1 MLTLGNFIGRET
13 YSESAPLLVI
23 LLTTYNGEKYLM
35 EQLESIVSQSYS
47 NWIVLARDDQSS
59 DGTLEILDKYAAKYP
74 DKFFVD
80 RSVPTNLGAKLSF
93 LSLMKLVASEL
104 ASNELNSG
112 NTLILF
118 SDQDDIWDS
127 NKLKYLV
134 SVFVDNDLI
143 RDEPFLIHTDLELI
157 DECGRSIAPSM
168 EQYQGLFVSYTS
180 LLNQTI
186 SNSVTGCTMAI
197 NTCLLEKALK
207 MGPDAIMHDW
217 WISLIASA
225 FGKRIYLKS
234 PLVRYRQHDNNTIG
248 ATAIEE
254 VRSLKRSVLNFF
266 SKGRCSLYA
275 PLARQAQDFLKSY
288 GPELHLGQSIQ
299 LRLVSLLDCIPCPLS
314 NVLYMFLVMRR
325 NVTSKNYGHR

>member
-1 MLTLGNFIGRET
+1 MRTLGNFIERRT
-13 YSESAPLLVI
+13 YSQSDPLLVI
-23 LLTTYNGEKYLM
+23 LLATFNGEKYLV
-35 EQLESIVSQSYS
+35 EQLESIVSQTYS

-59 DGTLEILDKYAAKYP
+59 DSTLDILDKYVAKFP
-74 DKFFVD
+74 DRFFVD
-80 RSVPTNLGAKLSF
+80 RSVPKNLGAKRSF
-93 LSLMKLVASEL
+93 LSLMQMVSSVL
-104 ASNELNSG
+104 ASNKLICE

-118 SDQDDIWDS
+118 SDQDDIWDN
-127 NKLKYLV
+127 NKLKHLV
-134 SVFVDNDLI
+134 SVFVENDLT
-143 RDEPFLIHTDLELI
+143 RGEPFLIHTDLELI

-197 NTCLLEKALK
+197 NICLLEKALK
-207 MGPDAIMHDW
+207 MGPDAVMHDW
-217 WISLIASA
+217 WISMVASA

-234 PLVRYRQHDNNTIG
+234 PLVRYRQHNNNTIG
-248 ATAIEE
+248 ATPIEE

-275 PLARQAQDFLKSY
+275 PLARQAQNFLKSY
-288 GPELHLGQSIQ
+288 GSELGLGQSIQ
-299 LRLVSLLDCIPCPLS
+299 LRLVSLLDCIPCPLA